1 MPPGVATHHAP
12 SDRSSG
18 QRREHGT
25 ADDYLGP
32 VASRQR
38 VPEGPAPEPAV
49 QRLRVRYA
57 KRGRLRF
64 SSTRDFQR
72 ALERAV
78 RRAHLP
84 VAFSAGFHPHPRI
97 SYANAAPTGTAS
109 EAEYFEIQLT
119 RTCEP
124 AELRA
129 DLDEALPA
137 DLVILDVAESLPG
150 ALADRLEASCW
161 QLDFAAEDADDVR
174 TAVVTLLARDVA
186 TVTRMTKR
194 GEREFDVRSAIA
206 ALTVDGPRCTMT
218 LRHLTPLVRPD
229 DVVTALTAY
238 GDLHPARP
246 PQVTRLSQGPL
257 QEDGAI
263 GDPLR

>member
-1 MPPGVATHHAP
+1 MPLRVATPHAP
-12 SDRSSG
+12 PDPSFG
-18 QRREHGT
+18 QRREHRT
-25 ADDYLGP
+25 PDHYLVP
-32 VASRQR
+32 VAKQR
-38 VPEGPAPEPAV
+38 VPEGPTPDPAV

-78 RRAHLP
+78 RRAQLP

-109 EAEYFEIQLT
+109 EAEYFEVQLT
-119 RTCEP
+119 STYEP
-124 AELRA
+124 EQLRA
-129 DLDEALPA
+129 ELDEALPA
-137 DLVILDVAESLPG
+137 DLVILDVAEALPG

-161 QLDFAAEDADDVR
+161 QLDFAPDATADVA
-174 TAVVTLLARDVA
+174 TAAAALLARADA

-206 ALTVDGPRCTMT
+206 AFTVDGARVTLV
-218 LRHLTPLVRPD
+218 LRHLVPLVRPD
-229 DVVTALTAY
+229 DVVTALATY
-238 GDLHPARP
+238 GALRPTRP

-257 QEDGAI
+257 QMDGAI

>member
-1 MPPGVATHHAP
+1 MQRGWSSRVGGPIAPADREETAGHYGV
-12 SDRSSG
+12 
-18 QRREHGT
+18 
-25 ADDYLGP
+25 P

-38 VPEGPAPEPAV
+38 VPEGPAPDPAV

-78 RRAHLP
+78 RRAQLP

-119 RTCEP
+119 RVCEP
-124 AELRA
+124 EQLRT
-129 DLDEALPA
+129 DLNEALPA
-137 DLVILDVAESLPG
+137 DLDILDVAESLPG

-161 QLDFAAEDADDVR
+161 QLDFAAEEADDVAAA
-174 TAVVTLLARDVA
+174 TATLLARGGA

-194 GEREFDVRSAIA
+194 GEREFDVRSAITG
-206 ALTVDGPRCTMT
+206 LSVDGPQATLL

-229 DVVTALTAY
+229 DVVAALASY
-238 GDLHPARP
+238 GDLHPTRP

-257 QEDGAI
+257 LDDGTI

>member
-1 MPPGVATHHAP
+1 M
-12 SDRSSG
+12 
-18 QRREHGT
+18 
-25 ADDYLGP
+25 
-32 VASRQR
+32 
-38 VPEGPAPEPAV
+38 
-49 QRLRVRYA
+49 RYA

-78 RRAHLP
+78 RRARIP

-119 RTCEP
+119 QECTPEQV
-124 AELRA
+124 RA
-129 DLDEALPA
+129 DLDDALPA
-137 DLVILDVAESLPG
+137 DLAVLDVAEALPG

-161 QLDFAAEDADDVR
+161 HLVFADEDAAAL
-174 TAVVTLLARDVA
+174 TAATRELLAREEA
-186 TVTRMTKR
+186 TVSRMTKR
-194 GEREFDVRSAIA
+194 GEREFDVRGAITDLA
-206 ALTVDGPRCTMT
+206 IEGPDLTMV

-229 DVVTALTAY
+229 DVVTALGAY
-238 GDLHPARP
+238 GGLHPTRP
-246 PQVTRLSQGPL
+246 PQVTRLSQGIL
-257 QEDGAI
+257 REDGAI

>member
-1 MPPGVATHHAP
+1 M
-12 SDRSSG
+12 
-18 QRREHGT
+18 
-25 ADDYLGP
+25 
-32 VASRQR
+32 
-38 VPEGPAPEPAV
+38 

-78 RRAHLP
+78 RRAQLP

-119 RTCEP
+119 RICEP
-124 AELRA
+124 ERLRA
-129 DLDEALPA
+129 ELDEALPA
-137 DLVILDVAESLPG
+137 DLVVLDAAESLPG

-161 QLDFAAEDADDVR
+161 QLDFANDEAQAV
-174 TAVVTLLARDVA
+174 TAAVATLLARDDA
-186 TVTRMTKR
+186 TVSRMTKR

-206 ALTVDGPRCTMT
+206 ALAVDGPRVTIV

-229 DVVTALTAY
+229 DVVRALTTY
-238 GDLHPARP
+238 GALRPTRP
-246 PQVTRLSQGPL
+246 PQLTRLCQGPL
-257 QEDGAI
+257 LAGGAI

>member
-1 MPPGVATHHAP
+1 M
-12 SDRSSG
+12 
-18 QRREHGT
+18 
-25 ADDYLGP
+25 
-32 VASRQR
+32 
-38 VPEGPAPEPAV
+38 

-78 RRAHLP
+78 RRAQVP

-119 RTCEP
+119 TAYEPEQLRT
-124 AELRA
+124 
-129 DLDEALPA
+129 DLDSALPA

-161 QLDFAAEDADDVR
+161 QLDFAAEEAVAVA
-174 TAVVTLLARDVA
+174 TATQALLARADA
-186 TVTRMTKR
+186 TVARMTKR
-194 GEREFDVRSAIA
+194 GEREFDVRSAIV
-206 ALTVDGPRCTMT
+206 ALTVDGPRITLV

-229 DVVTALTAY
+229 DVVTALTTY
-238 GDLHPARP
+238 GGLRPARP

>member
-1 MPPGVATHHAP
+1 MAK
-12 SDRSSG
+12 
-18 QRREHGT
+18 
-25 ADDYLGP
+25 
-32 VASRQR
+32 QR
-38 VPEGPAPEPAV
+38 VPEGPAPEPVV

-78 RRAHLP
+78 RRAQLP

-119 RTCEP
+119 RTCEI
-124 AELRA
+124 EQLRA

-137 DLVILDVAESLPG
+137 DLVILDVAESLPA

-161 QLDFAAEDADDVR
+161 QLDFAAEEADDVAAA
-174 TAVVTLLARDVA
+174 TATVLARDDA
-186 TVTRMTKR
+186 TVSRMTKR

-206 ALTVDGPRCTMT
+206 ALTVDGPRVTIV

-229 DVVTALTAY
+229 DVVTALTTY
-238 GDLHPARP
+238 GALRPTRP
-246 PQVTRLSQGPL
+246 PQITRLRQGPL
-257 QEDGAI
+257 LADGAI